1 MGVNP
6 DYSPRTFVAS
16 RKLSESSRNSNVVTD
31 RNEIIISRKTIE
43 QGFQSQDLILFAKI
57 LKSILYQ
64 INKLINE
71 FPRAAEFKNVF
82 IDKKRAITN
91 VKTTK

>member
-1 MGVNP
+1 M
-6 DYSPRTFVAS
+6 
-16 RKLSESSRNSNVVTD
+16 TD
-31 RNEIIISRKTIE
+31 RNEIVISRETIE
-43 QGFQSQDLILFAKI
+43 QGFQSHNHILFAKI

-71 FPRAAEFKNVF
+71 FPRAAEFENVF

>member
-6 DYSPRTFVAS
+6 DYSPRNFVAS
-16 RKLSESSRNSNVVTD
+16 RKLSESSRKSNVMTD
-31 RNEIIISRKTIE
+31 RNEIVISRETIE
-43 QGFQSQDLILFAKI
+43 QGFQSHNHNLFAKI

-71 FPRAAEFKNVF
+71 FPRAAEFENVF

-91 VKTTK
+91 VKTMK